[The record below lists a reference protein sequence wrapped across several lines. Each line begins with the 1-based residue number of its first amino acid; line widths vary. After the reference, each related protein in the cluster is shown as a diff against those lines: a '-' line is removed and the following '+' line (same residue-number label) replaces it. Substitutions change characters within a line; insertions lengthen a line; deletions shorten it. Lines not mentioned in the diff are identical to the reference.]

1 MKGSSV
7 SVCIAFFLPLLAMG
21 QPTGLKGMVIE
32 SEDAFLVPLQQRDSV
47 LIGDQLRYGFHL
59 KDVPQGTILFPA
71 DYSQG
76 FMRGD
81 SVEIVRPWFADT
93 VKVHGTRKGPKS
105 YDIDMS
111 MVITS
116 FEEGHYTLAPLAVLR
131 QTSPERLDT
140 LVFKSLELDVFT
152 IPVDTTTYVIHDIK
166 GQINYPLTLAEIL
179 PYILA
184 FWGVAVAAILIWALI
199 SSRRRKEEGKTV
211 YKDPPYIVA
220 LRKLERYRGEKYWA
234 HDKQK
239 TMYSGITDALREYID
254 SRYGIDAPEMTT
266 AELFAGLR
274 ETDMPADLYAEMKA
288 LFETADLV
296 KFAKA
301 YASDEENAAA
311 VPSAVRFVTST
322 YQAPST
328 PVESPVE
335 PKEGG
340 TE

>member
-1 MKGSSV
+1 M
-7 SVCIAFFLPLLAMG
+7 
-21 QPTGLKGMVIE
+21 
-32 SEDAFLVPLQQRDSV
+32 
-47 LIGDQLRYGFHL
+47 
-59 KDVPQGTILFPA
+59 
-71 DYSQG
+71 
-76 FMRGD
+76 
-81 SVEIVRPWFADT
+81 
-93 VKVHGTRKGPKS
+93 
-105 YDIDMS
+105 
-111 MVITS
+111 
-116 FEEGHYTLAPLAVLR
+116 
-131 QTSPERLDT
+131 
-140 LVFKSLELDVFT
+140 
-152 IPVDTTTYVIHDIK
+152 DTTTYVIHDIK

-184 FWGVAVAAILIWALI
+184 FWGVAVAVILIWALI

-328 PVESPVE
+328 PVESPGE